1 MGKIED
7 QEEAVE
13 VEVAEVEV
21 DEEPVE
27 EGLIYIRLV
36 HLITGLI

>member
-13 VEVAEVEV
+13 AEVAEVEV
-21 DEEPVE
+21 AEEPVE
-27 EGLIYIRLV
+27 EGSIYIILV
-36 HLITGLI
+36 NLITGLI